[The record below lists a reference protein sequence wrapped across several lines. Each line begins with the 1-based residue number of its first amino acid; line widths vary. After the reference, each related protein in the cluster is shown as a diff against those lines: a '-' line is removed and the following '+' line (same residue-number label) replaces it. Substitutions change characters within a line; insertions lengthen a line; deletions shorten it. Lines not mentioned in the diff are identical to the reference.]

1 MPKIGARVVYATAVA
16 GQARTCIG
24 TVTKQYFGYRGTNED
39 GQYEVPST
47 ACVKVDAK
55 PEWWP
60 YADDVFAP
68 EIKDLKL
75 EG

>member
-1 MPKIGARVVYATAVA
+1 M
-16 GQARTCIG
+16 CSG
-24 TVTKQYFGYRGTNED
+24 TVTKQYFGNRGNNED

-68 EIKDLKL
+68 EIKDLNL